1 MDKPKHFDFVIIGA
15 GLAGVSAMEG
25 IREMDNKGSILL
37 INAEKDLPYHR
48 PPLTKDLWFGK
59 KKINEIFIHESKFY
73 DDSGISLLSDTKV
86 TTLDLNKKILVD
98 EQGTQYGFNKA
109 LIATG
114 GIPRKLSIPGNDLEG
129 VYYFRTLNDF
139 QRLHSSISEGKKVV
153 VVGGGFIGSELAA
166 ALNAN
171 KADVTMIFP
180 SPYLCHRVFPDSLGQ
195 AIQEHYIERGVN
207 ILTQDKPASIQKQS
221 DKFIINTTNGKQ
233 IESDIVIIG
242 AGLMPDLTL
251 AKNAGLMTDN
261 GIVVNECLET
271 SHTDVYAAGDNAF
284 FPYKSLGKSMR
295 VEHWDNALNQGKLAG
310 WNMAGAKDEYTYEPY
325 FFSDLFEFGYEAVG
339 EVDSSL
345 DIFADWQTENQTGVI
360 YYLKDS
366 KVRGVMM
373 CNVWNKVD
381 VAREIIRQDEQVNVS
396 DLRGAIK

>member
-1 MDKPKHFDFVIIGA
+1 MVSFSIDFFS
-15 GLAGVSAMEG
+15 SAL
-25 IREMDNKGSILL
+25 S
-37 INAEKDLPYHR
+37 LPAKN
-48 PPLTKDLWFGK
+48 PCG
-59 KKINEIFIHESKFY
+59 
-73 DDSGISLLSDTKV
+73 
-86 TTLDLNKKILVD
+86 
-98 EQGTQYGFNKA
+98 
-109 LIATG
+109 
-114 GIPRKLSIPGNDLEG
+114 
-129 VYYFRTLNDF
+129 
-139 QRLHSSISEGKKVV
+139 
-153 VVGGGFIGSELAA
+153 
-166 ALNAN
+166 
-171 KADVTMIFP
+171 VTMIFP